1 MFKFYNTILGVKEN
15 VTKVILGKVRTTNF
29 IDFDDSLYKEEYKK
43 LLEEK
48 NISTNR
54 KIKFNSIKDEEIKRL
69 TKDIKNTLFVVNKD
83 IQLSRYNF
91 KDSINRLNNYLENLS
106 KETKSKKPDLS
117 YTQNKEIYIE
127 NYILN
132 SIVNYAI
139 RKQKDCFTR

>member
-1 MFKFYNTILGVKEN
+1 M
-15 VTKVILGKVRTTNF
+15 GKVRTTNF